1 MMNEL
6 VKELTVMKERQFKN
20 RRNSLISKEI
30 ELVIWGSE
38 VANEALKS
46 IGIDNDMDTLKVTHK
61 TILETVKAI
70 FNIELEWKVEIDKSK
85 TEYFYFIDGEK
96 IFSWG
101 GKEVE
106 ES

>member
-1 MMNEL
+1 MINEL
-6 VKELTVMKERQFKN
+6 VKELAVMKEREFKN

-30 ELVIWGSE
+30 ELIILGSE
-38 VANEALKS
+38 AANKVLGN
-46 IGIDNDMDTLKVTHK
+46 IGLNDEIDTLKITHK

-70 FNIELEWKVEIDKSK
+70 FKIELEWKVEIDKSK

>member
-1 MMNEL
+1 MNPEL
-6 VKELTVMKERQFKN
+6 INKLKNTNLKMLRNKRNTIISNEIKKLVVASEITNEMFKDIPTV
-20 RRNSLISKEI
+20 
-30 ELVIWGSE
+30 VDP
-38 VANEALKS
+38 LK
-46 IGIDNDMDTLKVTHK
+46 ITHE
-61 TILETVKAI
+61 TILENIKVI

-106 ES
+106 

>member
-6 VKELTVMKERQFKN
+6 VKELAVMKEREFKN

-30 ELVIWGSE
+30 ELIILGSE
-38 VANEALKS
+38 AANKVLGN
-46 IGIDNDMDTLKVTHK
+46 IGLNDEIDTLKITHK

-106 ES
+106 

>member
-1 MMNEL
+1 MKPEL
-6 VKELTVMKERQFKN
+6 INKLKNKKIKILKN
-20 RRNSLISKEI
+20 RRNTIISNEI
-30 ELVIWGSE
+30 KKLVVASEITDELFKDIPTV
-38 VANEALKS
+38 V
-46 IGIDNDMDTLKVTHK
+46 DTLKITHE
-61 TILETVKAI
+61 TILENIKVI
-70 FNIELEWKVEIDKSK
+70 FNIELEWKVKIDKSK